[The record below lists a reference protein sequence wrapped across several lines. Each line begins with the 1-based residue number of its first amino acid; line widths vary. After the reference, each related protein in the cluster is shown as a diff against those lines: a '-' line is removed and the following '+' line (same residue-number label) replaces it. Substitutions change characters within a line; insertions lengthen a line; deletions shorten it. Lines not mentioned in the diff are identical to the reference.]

1 MTNFFLSEWF
11 AEILKLMDSVI
22 GNYALTIL
30 LFTLIVK
37 LLILPLDIKQKKSS
51 LKSSALQSKIMDIKK
66 RYPAKEQQQKKIQ
79 ELYRKEGVSTFSSCL
94 PSLISLPILLALIG
108 AVSIIANEEL
118 VRLVMSGN
126 VSTDSIQP
134 FLWVHN
140 MWQPDSGLAPVIP
153 TLEQWNNLPFDQISY
168 LKANNLVE
176 AAKSIDYE
184 AVVKPLTEAYSGY
197 YNGWFILPL
206 LCGGL
211 QLLQSKLMPMPS
223 TGGTGGAGSGKMM
236 YYILAIMAV
245 VICVS
250 QSVVFTLYWTL
261 SVVFSIAVQFILNKT
276 IKSAPPEKEAV
287 RIE

>member
-11 AEILKLMDSVI
+11 AELLKLMNGAI
-22 GNYALTIL
+22 GNYAITIL
-30 LFTLIVK
+30 LFTLVVK
-37 LLILPLDIKQKKSS
+37 LLILPLDIKQRKSS
-51 LKSSALQSKIMDIKK
+51 LKTSALQGKIMDIRK

-94 PSLISLPILLALIG
+94 PSLLSLPILLALIG
-108 AVSIIANEEL
+108 AVSFIANEEL
-118 VRLVMSGN
+118 VRLVMSGDI
-126 VSTDSIQP
+126 STDNVQP

-168 LKANNLVE
+168 LQANNLVE
-176 AAKSIDYE
+176 AAKSINYE
-184 AVVKPLTEAYSGY
+184 TVMQPLTEAYAGY

-211 QLLQSKLMPMPS
+211 QLLQSKLMPAPA
-223 TGGTGGAGSGKMM
+223 TGSPGGGKMM

-261 SVVFSIAVQFILNKT
+261 SVVFSIVVQLILNKA
-276 IKSAPPEKEAV
+276 IKTAPPEKEAIK
-287 RIE
+287 IE